1 MLRCKSLILLPLLFA
16 SSSLAAQIIPTTIN
30 DTYASGEISDIT
42 SVKGALLV
50 RFADNKVPSNCG
62 GAGFGWLRIDQT
74 DTAMISLTLTYWTQR
89 MRRFTVYTTGSSS
102 GYCDVGQMDP
112 AN

>member
-1 MLRCKSLILLPLLFA
+1 MSKFKSLTVLPLLLV
-16 SSSLAAQIIPTTIN
+16 SSGLKAQTTPTTVN
-30 DTYASGEISDIT
+30 DTYASGELSDIT

-50 RFADNKVPSNCG
+50 RFADNKAPSNCS
-62 GAGFGWLRIDQT
+62 GAGFGWLRIDQA

-89 MRRFTVYTTGSSS
+89 IRRFTVYTTGSSS